1 MHVRGSYVTAAS
13 MITELPEAIVDGQPL
28 RVWVAPGSPCASIF
42 VPAFPRSV
50 AGPPPFVPF
59 ELSTEELWQA
69 ADAVRRHV
77 EGDPDSL
84 AEVRGT
90 LDPVEDELWAEAD
103 EVLEDPARWAATGA
117 AWGARALGALQT
129 CIH

>member
-1 MHVRGSYVTAAS
+1 MHVRGRYVTAAS
-13 MITELPEAIVDGQPL
+13 MIAELPESIAGGAPL
-28 RVWVAPGSPCASIF
+28 RVWVALGSPCASVF

-59 ELSTEELWQA
+59 ELSGEELWQA

-77 EGDPDSL
+77 EDDPEALSH
-84 AEVRGT
+84 VRST
-90 LDPVEDELWAEAD
+90 LDQVEDELWAEAD
-103 EVLEDPARWAATGA
+103 DVLEHPGRWPEVGA
-117 AWGARALGALQT
+117 SWGARAVDALRS